1 MNGMYL
7 NMYPTRNMIKVK
19 NSAMNPLAVILDGK
33 IYWTGI
39 FIILCE
45 INRGYK

>member
-1 MNGMYL
+1 
-7 NMYPTRNMIKVK
+7 MYPARNMIKVK
-19 NSAMNPLAVILDGK
+19 NSAMNPLAVRFILDGK